1 MNKGLDGQTCRYIKM
16 SSIGEMLNTK
26 SNLNMQKIKKG
37 IDQKV
42 NVNWL
47 KYILILALAC
57 YKAFLNFTYSHH
69 ISLYFGQLAVTVN
82 PIYTPVLGKTSGP
95 SFSTYTDKLTR
106 VRAGLMAVSSYC
118 SRTGQLFFFQAD
130 TEFEFLRQ
138 EKGL

>member
-1 MNKGLDGQTCRYIKM
+1 M

-47 KYILILALAC
+47 KYILILALTC
-57 YKAFLNFTYSHH
+57 YKAFLNCTYSHH

-106 VRAGLMAVSSYC
+106 VCAGLMAVSSYC
-118 SRTGQLFFFQAD
+118 SRAGQLFFFRPILSLS
-130 TEFEFLRQ
+130 F
-138 EKGL
+138 

>member
-1 MNKGLDGQTCRYIKM
+1 MDKHADTKRQTLTCRK
-16 SSIGEMLNTK
+16 L
-26 SNLNMQKIKKG
+26 KKG

-47 KYILILALAC
+47 KYILILSLAC
-57 YKAFLNFTYSHH
+57 YKPFFNFTYSHH

-106 VRAGLMAVSSYC
+106 VCAGLMAVSSYC
-118 SRTGQLFFFQAD
+118 SRAGQLFFFRPILSLS
-130 TEFEFLRQ
+130 F
-138 EKGL
+138 